1 MKVHSEQAAE
11 GGEAGK
17 EDEEGTEEGSSPGQT
32 VTTRPRQGSR
42 SSI

>member
-11 GGEAGK
+11 GETGK
-17 EDEEGTEEGSSPGQT
+17 DDEEGTEEGSSPGQSAII
-32 VTTRPRQGSR
+32 RPRQGSR